1 MSTFAPEGKG
11 PDLLIVIGAA
21 PTMLEMA
28 FGHAL
33 RTGAVA
39 FRQNLTAIEGGKQ
52 KRKRSRQRAD
62 LKLVGET
69 S

>member
-1 MSTFAPEGKG
+1 MSTFVPEGKG

-39 FRQNLTAIEGGKQ
+39 LRQNLTTIEGDKQ
-52 KRKRSRQRAD
+52 THKRSRRRPD
-62 LKLVGET
+62 LKLVGEAP
-69 S
+69 